1 MREWIA
7 RLFIRDFEPTPLFW
21 LVAVAL
27 NAGAVYTLVHFV
39 RKYW

>member
-1 MREWIA
+1 MMEWLG

-21 LVAVAL
+21 LVAAAL
-27 NAGAVYTLVHFV
+27 TSTEVWVVVHFL